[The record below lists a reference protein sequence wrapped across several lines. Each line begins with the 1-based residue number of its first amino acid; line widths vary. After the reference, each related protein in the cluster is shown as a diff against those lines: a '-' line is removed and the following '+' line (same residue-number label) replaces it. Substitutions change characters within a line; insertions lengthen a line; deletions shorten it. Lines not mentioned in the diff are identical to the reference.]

1 MAYPKISCL
10 FLTFFTTFTLF
21 SQTNTFPAS
30 GDVGIGT
37 TNPQAALHVVGNGVR
52 SDRFSVSNINDR
64 IDDSPWYG
72 LGRNDF
78 TGLSNTGT
86 STSVQVAGFYGL
98 LLRTRDGV
106 LSMHENGNIGIGLTN
121 PEATLHVAGNGIR
134 TDRLSIDNFND
145 LVDNS
150 PWYGIGR
157 NTITSLSTSGTFTSV
172 QLAGY
177 YGLLLRTKNG
187 SLGIHENGNVGIG
200 TSSPDMKLTVKGK
213 IHAEE
218 VKVDLSVP
226 GPDYV
231 FKEDYPLRSLPEVQN
246 YIQQHGHLP
255 NIPPTREMETNG
267 IYLSEMNMKLLEK
280 IEELTLY
287 SIQLLEKVNRLTE
300 ENKQQ
305 QQQIDLLLRAEN

>member
-37 TNPQAALHVVGNGVR
+37 TNPLAALHVVGNGVR

-72 LGRNDF
+72 MGRSSF
-78 TGLSNTGT
+78 TGLSN
-86 STSVQVAGFYGL
+86 L
-98 LLRTRDGV
+98 
-106 LSMHENGNIGIGLTN
+106 
-121 PEATLHVAGNGIR
+121 
-134 TDRLSIDNFND
+134 
-145 LVDNS
+145 
-150 PWYGIGR
+150 
-157 NTITSLSTSGTFTSV
+157 GTFNSV

-177 YGLLLRTKNG
+177 YGLLLRTG
-187 SLGIHENGNVGIG
+187 FGLLSLHENGNVGIGTLTPEHMLDIKEGNIGISGFNTSRYIRFSEEFLEGGYINYDGNSNIFHLGVHHILDSDPLNDINVISIPRHSGFVGIG

-255 NIPPTREMETNG
+255 NIPPAREMETNG